1 MHLLKKL
8 SFVIAALM
16 ACLSLS
22 AQNKK
27 QEDKDSLVVLLS
39 SKSAQMVDVEGAR
52 YRKVIGPAR
61 FLHNNTYLI
70 CDTALWNVESQ
81 IIDAWG
87 HVSILQEETVLTSD
101 NLQYLI
107 NEDLAK
113 FRGSV
118 VQLTDKDHNTLRTR
132 HLDYNT
138 KDSVAIFMNGGSMRD
153 KDGQIIESRT
163 GTYDSKIST
172 FTFDNNVNMFT
183 DSIFVKTNSL
193 VYESDYNLATF
204 GQRTD
209 AWKDENML
217 SANSG
222 WYDRGKEIFFFK
234 NDVHVM
240 TEDQEGWSDSL
251 YFYRNT
257 SDVEMLGNAQVTDTT
272 RNVFALAGRIHYMD
286 SLSKITL
293 TRKPAVIS
301 QTEEQDGSIDT
312 VYLGADKLVYYTLL
326 KGNISPAVMSDA
338 ENRLKSLAVDPVG
351 EFRRKAAQE
360 AAKAAE
366 EAAKN
371 DPNRPP
377 QGGPGGPGGQLKGG
391 PAQGPAQGPSKG
403 AARGGARAKAS
414 AAPPQPTFR
423 GIAPMMPDSLSRNDS
438 VSVQDSLP
446 AAPAPS
452 AAIADMSDRLSSAD
466 TLAVSDS
473 VAVSDSLDVPTGP
486 IDSTKI
492 GFLEAIGKVKIYKK
506 SMQVVCDS
514 LLYCDLDSLAR
525 LFKEPLIWQEVTRQ
539 YSADSVSLVVKN
551 GAMDK
556 ASLMSNAFIT
566 IQEDTSHFDQIK
578 GAEMLA
584 YFDEKG
590 GLKRFDVLGGASA
603 LFFLEENGTLA
614 TVNKTD
620 SKMLSAIFK
629 NGEIQRIY
637 YFESPK
643 NDGYPVVQLADE
655 ESKLKGFNW
664 QPEKRP
670 ADRNAVTPLSLR
682 PSQRKSYT
690 ARPKAEFRQTDI
702 YFPGY
707 MNDVYRQIE
716 VKDSLRQVR
725 ERERAIAE
733 RQAEERAR
741 LDSLALRDSLMVDAD
756 SLMVDVDSL
765 SVGVDSLSVA
775 DSLLVGADSL
785 AISDTL
791 RPALKDSL
799 GKVVPEV
806 SDSLAVN
813 DTTAANV
820 LTPEE
825 QAALEKAQ
833 EERLKAEAKA
843 EKEKLKAEKKAALEE
858 KKKKKQE
865 EREAR
870 WAELDKRD
878 ADKAAAKEAK
888 RLEKERKRKRKA
900 LEDAARQAEK
910 DAAALEKF
918 RLKYEKKKAKED
930 AKAARKAERQA
941 SRQQK

>member
-1 MHLLKKL
+1 
-8 SFVIAALM
+8 
-16 ACLSLS
+16 
-22 AQNKK
+22 
-27 QEDKDSLVVLLS
+27 
-39 SKSAQMVDVEGAR
+39 
-52 YRKVIGPAR
+52 
-61 FLHNNTYLI
+61 
-70 CDTALWNVESQ
+70 
-81 IIDAWG
+81 
-87 HVSILQEETVLTSD
+87 
-101 NLQYLI
+101 
-107 NEDLAK
+107 
-113 FRGSV
+113 
-118 VQLTDKDHNTLRTR
+118 
-132 HLDYNT
+132 
-138 KDSVAIFMNGGSMRD
+138 
-153 KDGQIIESRT
+153 
-163 GTYDSKIST
+163 
-172 FTFDNNVNMFT
+172 
-183 DSIFVKTNSL
+183 
-193 VYESDYNLATF
+193 
-204 GQRTD
+204 
-209 AWKDENML
+209 
-217 SANSG
+217 
-222 WYDRGKEIFFFK
+222 
-234 NDVHVM
+234 
-240 TEDQEGWSDSL
+240 
-251 YFYRNT
+251 
-257 SDVEMLGNAQVTDTT
+257 
-272 RNVFALAGRIHYMD
+272 
-286 SLSKITL
+286 
-293 TRKPAVIS
+293 
-301 QTEEQDGSIDT
+301 
-312 VYLGADKLVYYTLL
+312 
-326 KGNISPAVMSDA
+326 
-338 ENRLKSLAVDPVG
+338 
-351 EFRRKAAQE
+351 
-360 AAKAAE
+360 
-366 EAAKN
+366 
-371 DPNRPP
+371 
-377 QGGPGGPGGQLKGG
+377 
-391 PAQGPAQGPSKG
+391 
-403 AARGGARAKAS
+403 
-414 AAPPQPTFR
+414 
-423 GIAPMMPDSLSRNDS
+423 
-438 VSVQDSLP
+438 
-446 AAPAPS
+446 
-452 AAIADMSDRLSSAD
+452 
-466 TLAVSDS
+466 
-473 VAVSDSLDVPTGP
+473 
-486 IDSTKI
+486 
-492 GFLEAIGKVKIYKK
+492 
-506 SMQVVCDS
+506 MQVVCDS

-741 LDSLALRDSLMVDAD
+741 LDSLALKDSLAVSVDSLLVSDSLTVVAD
-756 SLMVDVDSL
+756 SLEAGNALPVKKSLGIPQKDSL
-765 SVGVDSLSVA
+765 SLSRPAVSDSLSVA
-775 DSLLVGADSL
+775 DSS
-785 AISDTL
+785 
-791 RPALKDSL
+791 
-799 GKVVPEV
+799 
-806 SDSLAVN
+806 AVKI
-813 DTTAANV
+813 

-825 QAALEKAQ
+825 IAAQK
-833 EERLKAEAKA
+833 KV

-918 RLKYEKKKAKED
+918 RLKYEKRKAKED
-930 AKAARKAERQA
+930 AKAARKSAK
-941 SRQQK
+941 SRHS

>member
-1 MHLLKKL
+1 MRLLKKL
-8 SFVIAALM
+8 TFVIASLLT
-16 ACLSLS
+16 CLSLS
-22 AQNKK
+22 AQNNK

-52 YRKVIGPAR
+52 YRKVVGPAR

-107 NEDLAK
+107 NEDLAR

-138 KDSVAIFMNGGSMRD
+138 KDSVAVFTDGGSMRD
-153 KDGQIIESRT
+153 KDGQIIESRN

-172 FTFDNNVNMFT
+172 FTFTNSVNMFT
-183 DSIFVKTNSL
+183 DSIFVKTNTL
-193 VYESDYNLATF
+193 VYQSDLNLATF

-209 AWKDENML
+209 AWKDESML

-222 WYDRGKEIFFFK
+222 WYDRGNEVFFFS

-240 TEDQEGWSDSL
+240 SEDQEGWSDSL

-257 SDVEMLGNAQVTDTT
+257 SDIEMLGNAQITDTT
-272 RNVFALAGRIHYMD
+272 RNVFALAGRIHYID
-286 SLSKITL
+286 SISKVTL

-326 KGNISPAVMSDA
+326 KGKIAPSVISDA
-338 ENRLKSLAVDPVG
+338 EKRLSSLAVDPVG
-351 EFRRKAAQE
+351 EFRRKAALE

-377 QGGPGGPGGQLKGG
+377 QGAQGAPLKGG
-391 PAQGPAQGPSKG
+391 PAKGTSSKG
-403 AARGGARAKAS
+403 GRAKTS
-414 AAPPQPTFR
+414 AAPPQASAR
-423 GIAPMMPDSLSRNDS
+423 MAIQPMMPDSLSLTDS
-438 VSVQDSLP
+438 ITSAVPMMRSESPEMADSLG
-446 AAPAPS
+446 
-452 AAIADMSDRLSSAD
+452 
-466 TLAVSDS
+466 SDS
-473 VAVSDSLDVPTGP
+473 IPVSDSLSASPAVVDAGP

-525 LFKEPLIWQEVTRQ
+525 LFKEPLIWQDVTRQ
-539 YSADSVSLVVKN
+539 YTADSVSLVVKD

-566 IQEDTSHFDQIK
+566 IQEDTTHFDQIK

-590 GLKRFDVLGGASA
+590 NLKRFDVLGGAQA

-614 TVNKTD
+614 TVNRTE
-620 SKMLSAIFK
+620 SKMLSAVFK
-629 NGEIQRIY
+629 NGAVQRIY
-637 YFESPK
+637 YFDTPK
-643 NDGYPVVQLADE
+643 NDGYPVVQLSSED
-655 ESKLKGFNW
+655 SKLKGYNW
-664 QPEKRP
+664 QPSKRP

-682 PSQRKSYT
+682 PSQRRSYA
-690 ARPKAEFRQTDI
+690 ARPRAQFRQTDI

-707 MNDVYRQIE
+707 MNDVYRQME
-716 VKDSLRQVR
+716 VRDSLRQIR
-725 ERERAIAE
+725 EREKAIAE

-741 LDSLALRDSLMVDAD
+741 LDSLALKDSLM
-756 SLMVDVDSL
+756 MNVDSL
-765 SVGVDSLSVA
+765 LVDKDSIAVA
-775 DSLLVGADSL
+775 DSLFAVSDSL
-785 AISDTL
+785 AVSDTL

-799 GKVVPEV
+799 ETFVPEV
-806 SDSLAVN
+806 PDNLTVK
-813 DTTAANV
+813 DTTTV
-820 LTPEE
+820 VELTSEE
-825 QAALEKAQ
+825 QAAKKKAE

-843 EKEKLKAEKKAALEE
+843 EKERLKAEKKAALEE

-865 EREAR
+865 ERELK
-870 WAELDKRD
+870 WAELDKRE

-910 DAAALEKF
+910 DAATLEKF
-918 RLKYEKKKAKED
+918 RKKYEMRKAKED
-930 AKAARKAERQA
+930 AKAARKAGRQA

>member
-1 MHLLKKL
+1 
-8 SFVIAALM
+8 
-16 ACLSLS
+16 
-22 AQNKK
+22 
-27 QEDKDSLVVLLS
+27 
-39 SKSAQMVDVEGAR
+39 
-52 YRKVIGPAR
+52 
-61 FLHNNTYLI
+61 
-70 CDTALWNVESQ
+70 
-81 IIDAWG
+81 
-87 HVSILQEETVLTSD
+87 
-101 NLQYLI
+101 
-107 NEDLAK
+107 
-113 FRGSV
+113 
-118 VQLTDKDHNTLRTR
+118 
-132 HLDYNT
+132 
-138 KDSVAIFMNGGSMRD
+138 
-153 KDGQIIESRT
+153 
-163 GTYDSKIST
+163 
-172 FTFDNNVNMFT
+172 
-183 DSIFVKTNSL
+183 
-193 VYESDYNLATF
+193 
-204 GQRTD
+204 
-209 AWKDENML
+209 
-217 SANSG
+217 
-222 WYDRGKEIFFFK
+222 
-234 NDVHVM
+234 
-240 TEDQEGWSDSL
+240 
-251 YFYRNT
+251 
-257 SDVEMLGNAQVTDTT
+257 
-272 RNVFALAGRIHYMD
+272 MD

-391 PAQGPAQGPSKG
+391 PTQGPAQGPSKG
-403 AARGGARAKAS
+403 TARGVSRAKTS
-414 AAPPQPTFR
+414 AAPPQSTRR

-446 AAPAPS
+446 AAPVPS
-452 AAIADMSDRLSSAD
+452 AAIADMSDRLPSAD

-741 LDSLALRDSLMVDAD
+741 LDSLALRDSLAVSVDSLLVSDSLTVAAD
-756 SLMVDVDSL
+756 SLEAGSALPVKKSLGIPQKDSL
-765 SVGVDSLSVA
+765 SLSRPAVSDSLSVA
-775 DSLLVGADSL
+775 DSA
-785 AISDTL
+785 
-791 RPALKDSL
+791 
-799 GKVVPEV
+799 
-806 SDSLAVN
+806 AVK
-813 DTTAANV
+813 V

-825 QAALEKAQ
+825 IAAQK
-833 EERLKAEAKA
+833 KA

-918 RLKYEKKKAKED
+918 RLKYEKKKVKED